1 MKRQSKTVELK
12 SKQEMIEGGM
22 NAVAGL
28 DLGDKHSVVTVMNLD
43 GEIVERKK
51 IATSVAGF
59 ERYFQAWA
67 QMRVV
72 FEAGSHANW
81 TYRLLDR
88 LEHEPL
94 MADTHRLAL
103 ITQSLSKDDRNDSER
118 LAELGLRMPEMLNAV
133 EPCSLETQHDRGV
146 LKAREALVEVRT
158 KLINRVRGTL
168 KSFGLRLPAMS
179 SPAFAKKAGPLL
191 PDELRDVL
199 SPLLLVL
206 QHTTD
211 EIRRYDKRIEELAE
225 KKYPQTK
232 RMRTANGVGVITSVA
247 FVLNLDNDSSR
258 LRHSRDAGARVGLK
272 PKRRDSGERSPE
284 LSITKSGD
292 PMMRRLLVQCAQYIL
307 GHRGEDSALR
317 RWGLGLAARGGT
329 KSAKRKA
336 VVAVAR
342 KLAVL
347 MHVLWHRDVDFE
359 PFYGVQDVPEAP
371 PKAA

>member
-1 MKRQSKTVELK
+1 MKKQSKTVGVK
-12 SKQEMIEGGM
+12 SNQEMIECGM

-28 DLGDKHSVVTVMNLD
+28 DLGDKHSVVCVMNLD
-43 GEIVERKK
+43 GEVVERKK
-51 IATSVAGF
+51 IPTSLAAF

-67 QMRVV
+67 SMRVV
-72 FEAGSHANW
+72 FEAGSPANW
-81 TYRLLDR
+81 TYRLLER
-88 LEHEPL
+88 LGHEPL

-103 ITQSLSKDDRNDSER
+103 ITQSLSKDDRNDAER
-118 LAELGLRMPEMLNAV
+118 LAELGLRMPEMLNPV
-133 EPCSLETQHDRGV
+133 EPCSLETQNDRTV

-158 KLINRVRGTL
+158 KLINSVRGTL
-168 KSFGLRLPAMS
+168 KSFGLRLPAVS
-179 SPAFAKKAGPLL
+179 TAAFPKKASPLL
-191 PDELRDVL
+191 PGELRDVL
-199 SPLLLVL
+199 HPLLLMV
-206 QHTTD
+206 QHATD
-211 EIRRYDKRIEELAE
+211 EIRRYDKRIEELAA

-232 RMRTANGVGVITSVA
+232 RMRSANGVGAITSVA
-247 FVLNLDNDSSR
+247 FVLNLDNNPSR
-258 LRHSRDAGARVGLK
+258 LRHSRDAGARIGLR

-317 RWGLGLAARGGT
+317 RWGLGLAARGGKT
-329 KSAKRKA
+329 AKRKA

-347 MHVLWHRDVDFE
+347 LHVLWQRDVDFE
-359 PFYGVQDVPEAP
+359 PFYGTQEQTP